1 MPDLLPSRS
10 SSTSAASFFSVS
22 PRPLLTAGVDEAGR
36 GCLAGPVAAGAVILP
51 AGFHAEGLTDSK
63 KVSEPS
69 RRPLELVIKREALAW
84 AVGVV
89 WPEEID
95 RIMQAWFTAQLAAEG
110 LSHDRLAAQAR
121 VAMLLSDLPTRW
133 PYAFLDQEHTSGEA
147 RVAME
152 KSALQAGPDLAVSNM
167 VPREIDLG
175 VLPEAAGDTLDTLE
189 RWPLIRLLLL
199 WALFAAVM
207 AALFALTR
215 R

>member
-1 MPDLLPSRS
+1 MSDE
-10 SSTSAASFFSVS
+10 SVS
-22 PRPLLTAGVDEAGR
+22 PPANAFRPGLSRLSGFQPRTGSLDQWNAAYVRVEDYLRAHRLHNRLHQSRVIERVLECAAHRHEANPALDPVVLAAEEVDR
-36 GCLAGPVAAGAVILP
+36 L
-51 AGFHAEGLTDSK
+51 
-63 KVSEPS
+63 
-69 RRPLELVIKREALAW
+69 
-84 AVGVV
+84 
-89 WPEEID
+89 
-95 RIMQAWFTAQLAAEG
+95 MQAWFAVQLGAEG
-110 LSHDRLAAQAR
+110 LPHDRLAAQAR

-133 PYAFLDQEHTSGEA
+133 PYAFLDQEHTPGEA
-147 RVAME
+147 RVAMA

-207 AALFALTR
+207 AAVFALTR

>member
-1 MPDLLPSRS
+1 MSDE
-10 SSTSAASFFSVS
+10 SVS
-22 PRPLLTAGVDEAGR
+22 PPTSDFRPGLSRLSGFQPRTGTLDQWNAAYVRVEDYLRAHRIHNRLHQSRVIERVLECAAHRHEANPALDPVV
-36 GCLAGPVAAGAVILP
+36 LAA
-51 AGFHAEGLTDSK
+51 
-63 KVSEPS
+63 
-69 RRPLELVIKREALAW
+69 
-84 AVGVV
+84 
-89 WPEEID
+89 EEIA
-95 RIMQAWFTAQLAAEG
+95 RIMQAWFAAQLGTEA

-133 PYAFLDQEHTSGEA
+133 PYAFLDQERTPGEA

-207 AALFALTR
+207 AAVFALTR

>member
-1 MPDLLPSRS
+1 MSDE
-10 SSTSAASFFSVS
+10 AVS
-22 PRPLLTAGVDEAGR
+22 PPTSDFRPGLSRLSGFQPRTGTLDQWNAAYVRVEDYLRAHRIHNRLHQSRVIERVLECAAHRHEANPALDPVV
-36 GCLAGPVAAGAVILP
+36 LAA
-51 AGFHAEGLTDSK
+51 
-63 KVSEPS
+63 
-69 RRPLELVIKREALAW
+69 
-84 AVGVV
+84 
-89 WPEEID
+89 EEID
-95 RIMQAWFTAQLAAEG
+95 RIMQAWFAAQLKAEA
-110 LSHDRLAAQAR
+110 LPHDRLAAQAR

-133 PYAFLDQEHTSGEA
+133 PYAFLDQERTPGEA